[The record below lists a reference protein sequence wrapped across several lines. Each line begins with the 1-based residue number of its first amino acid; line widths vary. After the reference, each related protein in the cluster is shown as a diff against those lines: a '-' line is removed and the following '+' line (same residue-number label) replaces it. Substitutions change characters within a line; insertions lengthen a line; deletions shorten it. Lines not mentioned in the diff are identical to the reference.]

1 VTKPIILSIDDD
13 AAVRSALERDL
24 RAHFRSDYRIV
35 SASSGAEALD
45 AVRQL
50 KARGTPVALF
60 LADQRMPQ
68 MTGTQ
73 FLAEAR
79 KFYPQ
84 ARKVLLTAYA
94 DTEAAITSINDIGL
108 DHYLMKPWHPPEQR
122 LFPVLDDLLGE
133 WSAHARQPFEG
144 IRVAGAMW
152 SPQSYAVRE
161 FLSRNQVP
169 YQWIDVEHD
178 APMRELALALSG
190 DPAKLPVVFLPD
202 GTHLVSPTNLE
213 LADKAGLQTRA
224 KLPFYDVVVVGAG
237 PAGLAVSV
245 YAGSEGLQTLLV
257 EQNAPGGQAG
267 TSSLIEN
274 YLGFPSGL
282 TGEDL
287 ARRATAQA
295 RRFGVEIVDAQQ
307 VVSVRRHDPYRIV
320 TLADGHEVSC
330 YVVVFATGMAVRRLD
345 VPGIDPLLG
354 VGVFYGAA
362 LSEAARYR
370 GRDVVVV
377 GGANSAGQGAMF
389 FSRYARTV
397 TILVRAPALR
407 PGMSHYLAD
416 RIKNTPNIVVM
427 TGVEV
432 ASVHGTTS
440 LERITVKQVGSDTT
454 SDLEASAMFI
464 FIGAAPRSD
473 AAASLVSLD
482 DKGFILTGAELIRGG
497 KRSAGW
503 EFDRDPFM
511 FETSVPGVFA
521 VGDVRS
527 GANRRVATAVGEGS
541 ASILL
546 IHKYLQTV

>member
-1 VTKPIILSIDDD
+1 
-13 AAVRSALERDL
+13 
-24 RAHFRSDYRIV
+24 
-35 SASSGAEALD
+35 
-45 AVRQL
+45 
-50 KARGTPVALF
+50 
-60 LADQRMPQ
+60 M
-68 MTGTQ
+68 
-73 FLAEAR
+73 
-79 KFYPQ
+79 YPQ

-108 DHYLMKPWHPPEQR
+108 DHYLMKPWHPPDQR
-122 LFPVLDDLLGE
+122 LFPVLDDLLGQ

-144 IRVAGAMW
+144 IRVAGALW

-169 YQWIDVEHD
+169 YQWIDVDQD
-178 APMRELALALSG
+178 APMRELALAVSG

-202 GTHLVSPTNLE
+202 GSHLVTPTNLE
-213 LADKAGLQTRA
+213 LASKAGLQTRA

-245 YAGSEGLQTLLV
+245 YAGSEGLQTLLI

-295 RRFGVEIVDAQQ
+295 RRFGVEILDAQQ
-307 VVSVRRHDPYRIV
+307 VVSIRRHDPYRIV
-320 TLADGHEVSC
+320 KLADGHEVSC
-330 YVVVFATGMAVRRLD
+330 YVVMLATGMAVRRLD
-345 VPGIDPLLG
+345 VPGIDRLLG
-354 VGVFYGAA
+354 VGVYYGAA
-362 LSEAARYR
+362 LSEAAMYR

-397 TILVRAPALR
+397 TMLVRAPKLR
-407 PGMSHYLAD
+407 PGMSHYLAE
-416 RIKNTPNIVVM
+416 RIKNTPNIEVIN
-427 TGVEV
+427 GVEV
-432 ASVHGTTS
+432 AAVHGTTS
-440 LERITVKQVGSDTT
+440 LERISVKDANHGTT
-454 SDLEASAMFI
+454 TDRDAAAMFI
-464 FIGAAPRSD
+464 FIGTAPRSD
-473 AAASLVSLD
+473 AAASLVALD
-482 DKGFILTGAELIRGG
+482 DKGFILTGAELMRDG
-497 KRSAGW
+497 RRPAGW
-503 EFDRDPFM
+503 VLDRDPLL

-546 IHKYLQTV
+546 VHKYLQTV